1 MRTSKIKVQAMTIPV
16 LTSSNGER
24 YWPMRPLCEAIELN
38 WHSQAAK
45 LHPPRYTPREHD
57 VCLPGQPP
65 MKQVLC
71 LSQAEF
77 EFWLKGLNSRK
88 VNRTARLRVDQLR
101 AHFFGDASA
110 DIEHQSGPTDTAPK
124 ILRRILKWRLQQTVP
139 SERAD
144 LSEQITGQFREK
156 NGFEICDARE
166 HQLRGAVASLST
178 IIYQHDRAKT
188 PSHTPVSQRVDTII
202 KSIIDA
208 RPQRIHLLESDFA
221 ALLCGIELEEQYHR
235 SAQHETPSP

>member
-65 MKQVLC
+65 MKQALC

-77 EFWLKGLNSRK
+77 EFWLKGLSSRK
-88 VNRTARLRVDQLR
+88 VMPAPNASTCRTRTSQLCCAALSWR
-101 AHFFGDASA
+101 DN
-110 DIEHQSGPTDTAPK
+110 ITA
-124 ILRRILKWRLQQTVP
+124 T
-139 SERAD
+139 
-144 LSEQITGQFREK
+144 
-156 NGFEICDARE
+156 
-166 HQLRGAVASLST
+166 LST
-178 IIYQHDRAKT
+178 NN
-188 PSHTPVSQRVDTII
+188 P
-202 KSIIDA
+202 
-208 RPQRIHLLESDFA
+208 RPWPHLK
-221 ALLCGIELEEQYHR
+221 R
-235 SAQHETPSP
+235 